1 MTARTCIVATLFA
14 GLAAPTQAAPPAAV
28 RAGAYECWANGYAR
42 MNMNF
47 TVTGAGSYRNESG
60 VGRLSVGPG
69 GRLQLTGPMLES
81 MPDGFVAVY
90 HEPNGT
96 PTVSFRSPRGAE
108 AAFCERAR

>member
-1 MTARTCIVATLFA
+1 MTVRLYSIAALIA
-14 GLAAPTQAAPPAAV
+14 GLATSAQATPPAGV
-28 RAGAYECWANGYAR
+28 RPGAYECWANGYAR

-47 TVTGAGSYRNESG
+47 TVTGAGSYRNASG
-60 VGRLSVGPG
+60 AGRFSMGPG